1 MLLSE
6 HCHIQP
12 SEWDKMP
19 YSQMQTMIASKIN
32 NSNAKANDNSNQP
45 QNNDLM
51 FKSQQNML
59 KNMQQ
64 SMKMPSFK
72 LPKAKI

>member
-1 MLLSE
+1 
-6 HCHIQP
+6 
-12 SEWDKMP
+12 
-19 YSQMQTMIASKIN
+19 MQTMIASKIN
-32 NSNAKANDNSNQP
+32 NSNAKANDNSNQH